1 MEQLNNKWHLP
12 FKLLSISIALWL
24 VLPSVFQY
32 GMFMDGMMYSA
43 IAKNIAQN
51 NGSLWNLIF
60 SKTLFNNFYEHPP
73 LAIFIHSFF
82 YSISE
87 SFIVDKLYSL
97 LALFLNITGICFIWK
112 LIYYKDKS
120 FQNYWWLPAT
130 LYLSVLLVTWAFKN
144 NMLENIMSYFCVFS
158 AYFILKAQLKNKLI
172 YLIPAAL
179 LIVFAFLSKG
189 FTGLFPLS
197 IPFFYSL
204 FFDKMNLKK
213 LTIHLL
219 LLLFFAFCFSFI
231 LFIYN
236 DANQFL
242 STYFYNQVIKSIDG
256 SKGADNERFFI
267 VIKTLLELIPVFGI
281 CLIVFIISLFKKQLS
296 ILTNTKKQFFLFFLF
311 IALSATLPILLSP
324 RQSGYYA
331 LCAYPFFA
339 LAFSQ
344 LIIPQIHFW
353 FNQLNSNSKKLQIV
367 TGLAGLILISS
378 IVFSASKYKN
388 FERDE
393 IVLKDIF
400 EICKNVPQGEIITI
414 PKEQAQSWTVYA
426 YFSRFGNISLDYNQN
441 DLHRFYLHDSGNHAE
456 IPKGYTKINLKLSRF
471 QLFAKP

>member
-12 FKLLSISIALWL
+12 FKLFSISLALWL

-32 GMFMDGMMYSA
+32 GMFMDGKMYSA
-43 IAKNIAQN
+43 IAKNIAIN
-51 NGSLWNLIF
+51 NGSVWNLIF
-60 SKTLFNNFYEHPP
+60 SKTLFSNFYEHPP
-73 LAIFIHSFF
+73 LAIFIHSLF

-87 SFIVDKLYSL
+87 SFIIDKLYSL

-112 LIYYKDKS
+112 LIYQKDKTL
-120 FQNYWWLPAT
+120 QNYWWLPAT
-130 LYLSVLLVTWAFKN
+130 LYLSVLLIGWAFKN
-144 NMLENIMSYFCVFS
+144 NMLENTMSYFCVFS
-158 AYFILKAQLKNKLI
+158 VYFILKAQLKNKLV

-179 LIVFAFLSKG
+179 LIILAFLSKG

-213 LTIHLL
+213 LTIHT
-219 LLLFFAFCFSFI
+219 LLLFFFVFCFSMI
-231 LFIYN
+231 LFLYKDSN
-236 DANQFL
+236 KFL
-242 STYFYNQVIKSIDG
+242 TNYFNKQVVTSIDG
-256 SKGADNERFFI
+256 SRGADNARFFI
-267 VIKTLLELIPVFGI
+267 VTKTFLELIPIFSI
-281 CLIVFIISLFKKQLS
+281 CLIVFLISYFKKQLS
-296 ILTNTKKQFFLFFLF
+296 ILTNTKKKFFLF

-344 LIIPQIHFW
+344 LIFPQIHFW
-353 FNQLNSNSKKLQIV
+353 FNQLNSNSKKLKIV
-367 TGLAGLILISS
+367 SGLAGLILISS
-378 IVFSASKYKN
+378 IVFSASKYKH

-414 PKEQAQSWTVYA
+414 PIEQAQSWTVYA
-426 YFSRFGNISLDYNQN
+426 YFSRFGNISLDYNQGN
-441 DLHRFYLHDSGNHAE
+441 LHRFYLYDSGNHAE